1 MGLNSRTIERKV
13 ESFLQNVFKQET
25 PSNKKIIQRKK
36 FILLSKLV
44 ADLFNSKNSQI
55 CFSNISNLIILV
67 LNIYN
72 EKFPVD
78 IYSLEKEISKKESN
92 SKFKHILK
100 EEFLIE

>member
-1 MGLNSRTIERKV
+1 MGLNSRIIEKRVENFLYKV
-13 ESFLQNVFKQET
+13 LIQDT
-25 PSNKKIIQRKK
+25 PSNEKTLQRKK

-44 ADLFNSKNSQI
+44 ADLFNTKNSQV

-67 LNIYN
+67 LNLYN

-78 IYSLEKEISKKESN
+78 IYSLDKGNPLCEAN